1 MKKIV
6 PILILLLLCGCAS
19 KPAESES
26 KSKTNTSNYCGDN
39 TKDAACSIEEPAD
52 MSGYEDFD
60 GKDSRFAQATMKEA
74 LALFKEGKSGI
85 LYFGYPKCPWCID
98 ALPVMNEI
106 AKEDGLTI
114 QYIRTRDDDKKLM
127 YSEEEKKEL
136 ISYTEKYLNKDDEG
150 DYQIFVPF
158 VVVVKEGKAISGHI
172 GTVDSHDAHER
183 KMSSEETKELKNIY
197 KTMFADYKGE

>member
-6 PILILLLLCGCAS
+6 PVLILLLLCGCAS
-19 KPAESES
+19 KPAES

-114 QYIRTRDDDKKLM
+114 QYVRTRDDDKKLM

-183 KMSSEETKELKNIY
+183 KMTNEETKELKNIY